1 MQVLNNI
8 ATLQKLNS
16 SKFMSSCY
24 EVPLHMLYKSI
35 PDIRKNYYDW
45 DYRVGNY
52 SDDDD
57 EDDDIS
63 YNVAGENVESA
74 NHDIAVDPTT
84 HHSEDE
90 IPVEVPLR
98 TSARH
103 HREPT
108 WLSSDVWVRD

>member
-16 SKFMSSCY
+16 SKFMSRRY

-45 DYRVGNY
+45 DYRVGNNI
-52 SDDDD
+52 DGDD

-63 YNVAGENVESA
+63 YNIAGENVKSA
-74 NHDIAVDPTT
+74 NHDITIDPTT

-103 HREPT
+103 RREPT
-108 WLSSDVWVRD
+108 WLSSDVWVRG